1 MGNFQKISAKRLD
14 FFLERNLLAQK
25 IQCYLLLMR
34 FSTITQ
40 RLFQYLDFLDFLD
53 R

>member
-25 IQCYLLLMR
+25 IQ
-34 FSTITQ
+34 
-40 RLFQYLDFLDFLD
+40 YLDFLDFLD